1 MLKSYLARL
10 IRRSACFDAL
20 VPLGDLF
27 RRPAPHMCADPV
39 QEFRIGS
46 PVKHPLLERRG
57 VEFEE
62 VEKIA
67 IEADG
72 QIVIVLNLAGMTEQN
87 HIYDSPNDERCQPAG
102 LWSSSD
108 TACSWCGP
116 FESLLHFV

>member
-1 MLKSYLARL
+1 
-10 IRRSACFDAL
+10 
-20 VPLGDLF
+20 
-27 RRPAPHMCADPV
+27 MCADPV

-72 QIVIVLNLAGMTEQN
+72 QIGIVLNLSGMTEQN
-87 HIYDSPNDERCQPAG
+87 LVDDSPTM
-102 LWSSSD
+102 SD
-108 TACSWCGP
+108 ANQLDFGAP
-116 FESLLHFV
+116 RILHAHGAALRIALALRLRKTVS

>member
-10 IRRSACFDAL
+10 IRRSACFNAL

-62 VEKIA
+62 VEQVA

-87 HIYDSPNDERCQPAG
+87 LADDLPNKI
-102 LWSSSD
+102 SD
-108 TACSWCGP
+108 ASGRT
-116 FESLLHFV
+116 F